1 MRLHLRPKNAP
12 PERLRRDAEAALAR
26 ARTSDEG
33 AAELYEQALAVLGR
47 SQAILEGV
55 GDGIVIT
62 DPQGR
67 VQMCNQAA
75 QAVVSH
81 AGARAL
87 GRPCHDVLG
96 LRIDE
101 EPLDC
106 SQGCALLKLLHG
118 KPAHDIEVQRIRR
131 DGREQQLLVRATSVQ
146 SGAGEVT
153 EVVHSFRDISE
164 LKRADEAKTM
174 FLATASHEL
183 KTPIT
188 VILGFTQAIRAGWLE
203 EEKLD
208 NALGSIE
215 SRAKELSRI
224 VDRLLLTGRIESG
237 RVALDL
243 TVVPLREIIEERA
256 GALATVTERDFTI
269 ELDDDLADAIG
280 DPQAIPTI
288 LDHLLENAVKYTP
301 EGGDIVIRAR
311 ARGARVLLEVI
322 DHGIGMSPEE
332 TVHCF
337 DRFWQAETSD
347 VRRFGGTGVG
357 LYIVKSMVEG
367 MGGSVAVESVL
378 GYGTT
383 FTISLARARDG
394 ANEKKETE
402 VATKK
407 ESENG
412 LGKRTMIHE
421 FMRQIGVPGGGGGG
435 GT

>member
-1 MRLHLRPKNAP
+1 MRMHLRPKHAQA
-12 PERLRRDAEAALAR
+12 ERLRRDAEAKLTR

-33 AAELYEQALAVLGR
+33 AAELYEQALGVLGR

-62 DPQGR
+62 DPSGR

-75 QAVVSH
+75 QAVISQS
-81 AGARAL
+81 GSRAL
-87 GRPCHDVLG
+87 GRPCHEVLG
-96 LRIDE
+96 LRIGD

-106 SQGCALLKLLHG
+106 SQGCALLRRLEG
-118 KPAHDIEVQRIRR
+118 KPVHDVEVERIRR

-188 VILGFTQAIRAGWLE
+188 VILGFTQAIRAGWLDE
-203 EEKLD
+203 DKLD

-243 TVVPLREIIEERA
+243 RVVPLRAVIDERA
-256 GALATVTERDFTI
+256 GALATVTERNFVI
-269 ELDDDLADAIG
+269 EADDVPDVIG

-288 LDHLLENAVKYTP
+288 LDHLLENAVKYSP
-301 EGGDIVIRAR
+301 DGEDIVIRAK
-311 ARGARVLLEVI
+311 ARGARVQIEVI
-322 DHGIGMSPEE
+322 DHGIGMSPDEV
-332 TVHCF
+332 VHCF

-367 MGGSVAVESVL
+367 MGGTVAVESVL

-383 FTISLARARDG
+383 FTMSFTRARDG
-394 ANEKKETE
+394 AAEEKE
-402 VATKK
+402 TKK
-407 ESENG
+407 EKARENVV
-412 LGKRTMIHE
+412 GKRTMIHE